1 MLLVNGIL
9 KFDIAAVDTPTLL
22 LLSLLVV
29 VVAFANVAISL
40 SILSQFIEAIC
51 CYCRKANPFI
61 NNPTTRATIL
71 KKEMNQ
77 VILDIIGK

>member
-9 KFDIAAVDTPTLL
+9 KFDIAATLL

-29 VVAFANVAISL
+29 VAFANVAIAP

-51 CYCRKANPFI
+51 CYCRKANPVI
-61 NNPTTRATIL
+61 NNPTMTTTIL
-71 KKEMNQ
+71 KKEMIE
-77 VILDIIGK
+77 VIFRYYW